1 MKKIN
6 GFILAALTYLVMAT
20 SSVQA
25 AFDPTDTSTDYFK
38 VTVDNWFD
46 IGDTL
51 DPLTF
56 TDFLVCIAN
65 AAGVGNDSLVNAKY
79 KANGDSA
86 KCETAESSST
96 PELVSMTIA
105 SSKLDNAV
113 GTPQNADIWYNGGP
127 GNIEEPAPQHFIVQ
141 YQQTV
146 GVNVADPDNRTV
158 DDIPFGAFTMSW
170 QHATVAAM
178 RGTLKY
184 EVDSENNRTTYKL
197 YETDVSD
204 EGTQTSWIH
213 GSLANDL
220 SEGEAHVNIDGVSH
234 AIKYT
239 SVNDKFIVNRKKGGD
254 DAICE
259 DESLGVDRYV
269 YDYNLYNEDTGAFIP
284 LNGRLEGTY
293 ENPELG
299 TKRMSAG
306 PWGIWFEDQ
315 ASAKAY
321 SVNSITGEDGTV
333 YDNIVFE
340 PNDNGKDHLEVDCTA
355 KGCVANDGQR
365 VIIPGMAK
373 PFDQPLIFEY
383 ADQSDGVKAL
393 MPDTFSRL
401 EYLGAKSLYGLP
413 WNCLVGDTWTPNI
426 AENTC
431 KDATEWRPQAEIA
444 DFTTITDSNNKKY
457 KVKGVVLESK
467 MIVDAGGTACN
478 DNNLTDLSTVM
489 ATYAA
494 LTADDVIAVT
504 NTWADGLAAGLAD
517 APLKVEI
524 GRDDCLDAD
533 GQSCAGL
540 NGILVTE

>member
-25 AFDPTDTSTDYFK
+25 VFDKDDTSTDYFK
-38 VTVDNWFD
+38 VTVDSWFD

-86 KCETAESSST
+86 KCETGESSST

-127 GNIEEPAPQHFIVQ
+127 GNIEEPEPEHFIVQ

-170 QHATVAAM
+170 QHATVDAM
-178 RGTLKY
+178 RGTLSY
-184 EVDSENNRTTYKL
+184 VNDSETNKTTYKL
-197 YETDVSD
+197 YVTDVW
-204 EGTQTSWIH
+204 EETRTMWIH
-213 GSLANDL
+213 GSVSNDL
-220 SEGEAHVNIDGVSH
+220 SAGEAHVGIDGVSH
-234 AIKYT
+234 SIKYT
-239 SVNDKFIVNRKKGGD
+239 SVDDKFIVYRQKGV
-254 DAICE
+254 DAAVCE

-269 YDYNLYNEDTGAFIP
+269 YEYNLYDEDTGAFKS
-284 LNGRLEGTY
+284 LNGPFSGSY
-293 ENPELG
+293 ENPSLG
-299 TKRMSAG
+299 TKRIHAG

-315 ASAKAY
+315 AAADRY
-321 SVNSITGEDGTV
+321 SVTSITHEDGTV
-333 YDNIVFE
+333 YTGIIFE
-340 PNDNGKDHLEVDCTA
+340 PHDDGNDVDGNDCTA
-355 KGCVANDGQR
+355 SGCIAHDGIQ
-365 VIIPGMAK
+365 VVIPGATA
-373 PFDQPLIFEY
+373 FDQPIIFPY
-383 ADQSDGVKAL
+383 AKQSGPVQTLMAL
-393 MPDTFSRL
+393 NSSLNYF
-401 EYLGAKSLYGLP
+401 GKNSLYGLP
-413 WNCLVGDTWTPNI
+413 WYCLVGSTWT
-426 AENTC
+426 ENVDGSCET
-431 KDATEWRPQAEIA
+431 ATDYRPQGEIA
-444 DFTTITDSNNKKY
+444 NFTTLTDSNDVLY
-457 KVKGVVLESK
+457 KAKAVKLETK
-467 MIVDAGGTACN
+467 MKVDAGATACTS
-478 DNNLTDLSTVM
+478 NNLTDLASVKTL
-489 ATYAA
+489 YAP
-494 LTADDVIAVT
+494 LTADNDVTAVT
-504 NTWADGLAAGLAD
+504 TTWADRLAAGLVD
-517 APLKVEI
+517 APLKVEV
-524 GRDDCLDAD
+524 GRDDCLDAN